1 MYQEQEPVY
10 ETTVEH
16 RGGTEVKVTHP
27 AFGAI
32 STSRPSCGGEGKT
45 LFGSDIGHQHYVTVT
60 LQEATLE
67 QDLGRDWINKGKVVA
82 EFHLSEAQWAK
93 FVASGGRGSATPVTL
108 DTIRGGDELVRH
120 PQSRR
125 KEGTRKDQFDEEFR
139 RKLEES
145 LEDISSISRDLRGM
159 SEGKVSKT
167 ELKRLA
173 SRLTAAVGNL
183 PGNLNFAVE
192 AFKEITETFVE
203 DAKAEV
209 EAYALNSLQQLGQ
222 EALSSFSSND
232 NKTLSGDP
240 DA

>member
-10 ETTVEH
+10 ETLVGTSGE
-16 RGGTEVKVTHP
+16 TEVKVTHP

-32 STSRPSCGGEGKT
+32 STSRPSCGGGGKT

-67 QDLGRDWINKGKVVA
+67 QTLGRDWINKGKVVA

-93 FVASGGRGSATPVTL
+93 FVASGGRGGATPVTL
-108 DTIRGGDELVRH
+108 DTIRDGEQLVRI
-120 PQSRR
+120 PNIRR
-125 KEGTRKDQFDEEFR
+125 REETRKDRFDKEFR
-139 RKLEES
+139 RKLQEA
-145 LEDISSISRDLRGM
+145 LDKVSSISKDLRDM

-173 SRLTAAVGNL
+173 SRLSMAVGNL
-183 PGNLNFAVE
+183 PGDLNFAVE
-192 AFKEITETFVE
+192 AFKEITEAFVE

-222 EALSSFSSND
+222 EALSSSPIGE
-232 NKTLSGDP
+232 NKNLLGDP